1 MFRKMSHS
9 DIVAQKLL
17 SDIVA
22 RNLLNDI
29 VARTLLRDIVARK
42 LLSDIVARMLL
53 ILCAGLRKC
62 RVILSLHHHLLVQ
75 LKLKFI
81 QHASEFSSAI
91 TLVSNVYILNLA
103 NLFLQKLKI
112 LRNL

>member
-1 MFRKMSHS
+1 MSHS
-9 DIVAQKLL
+9 DIVVQKLL
-17 SDIVA
+17 S
-22 RNLLNDI
+22 
-29 VARTLLRDIVARK
+29 DIVARK
-42 LLSDIVARMLL
+42 LLSDIVARKLL
-53 ILCAGLRKC
+53 TVCAGLRKC

-91 TLVSNVYILNLA
+91 NFFSFNVYIFKLA
-103 NLFLQKLKI
+103 NLFLKILEI